1 MQEYGKPPTYGVGG
15 YREDNMN
22 VSATRRVAR
31 RGAALAATSL
41 VALGIVVGVNAPN
54 VSAAPKAVTI
64 MSVNCPGPYTYG
76 SSVTCHV
83 EVRRLFSIGS
93 TVDPTGTVTIDSVLN
108 RLSGSSCTLGSDGVA
123 DRKASCDVTVSAID
137 TGAMAPYVTYGGD
150 SNYFGTFVW
159 GVVWVDPAT
168 LTITPDDDSRG
179 YGEANPSF
187 TVTYDSFKNGDDETD
202 LGGSL
207 ECLTTADGL
216 SVAGDY
222 PITCSGLTSPLS
234 WVYPNPP
241 HYDIVWE
248 EGTLTVG
255 KIPLTITADNAQRL
269 IGEANPSFVPIFAG
283 FIGDDDETDLTG
295 TMECTTA
302 AHVDSPVGEYDIE
315 YSGMTSDNYDI
326 TYHNGTLKVLGAP
339 GAEVPGG
346 DAEVKPGEQVEI
358 DVHDWMPGS
367 TVIVNGCG
375 IVDGEIVVDENGD
388 GHGVF
393 TVPADVNTETCE
405 ITLTGQDATDNPA
418 EVMLSLALAP
428 DIPQAGS
435 DSLPIGR
442 LALLVMLAGIGLV
455 VATRRRAAYQR

>member
-1 MQEYGKPPTYGVGG
+1 
-15 YREDNMN
+15 MN

-41 VALGIVVGVNAPN
+41 VALGIVVGVG
-54 VSAAPKAVTI
+54 VSAPSAGAAPFVFKTSTTTSI
-64 MSVNCPGPYTYG
+64 SCPGPYVYG
-76 SSVTCHV
+76 DSVTCT
-83 EVRRLFSIGS
+83 I
-93 TVDPTGTVTIDSVLN
+93 TVTKAALSLGNSSADPTGTVNV
-108 RLSGSSCTLGSDGVA
+108 GTLLGRTTS
-123 DRKASCDVTVSAID
+123 ASCGLEPRGLTTRTSDCSVVITFLD
-137 TGAMAPYVTYGGD
+137 TGYMLPGATYGG
-150 SNYFGTFVW
+150 SSTHYGSAGTLPI
-159 GVVWVDPAT
+159 GTYVDPAT
-168 LTITPDDDSRG
+168 LTITPDDDSRS
-179 YGEANPSF
+179 YGEFNPSF
-187 TVTYDSFKNGDDETD
+187 AVTYDGFKNGDDETD

-269 IGEANPSFVPIFAG
+269 IGEANPSFVPIFDG
-283 FIGDDDETDLTG
+283 FVGDDDETDLDG
-295 TMECTTA
+295 AMSCTTA

-315 YSGMTSDNYDI
+315 CSGMTSDAYEI

-405 ITLTGQDATDNPA
+405 IILTGQDATDNPA

-442 LALLVMLAGIGLV
+442 LALLVMLAGAGLV